1 MVVKQINM
9 NYLFK
14 ILVVM
19 LLFANGIIAQE
30 VTTTQNQTSTLQL
43 EKPLLN
49 TSKKLALLL
58 PFNIAKVQNDTV
70 NTIADRLKKDKF
82 LNMTLD
88 FYSGALMAIDSAKQ
102 LGIKVDVSVF
112 DSEETKNNSNV
123 TKLNADNQLAIF
135 GAVIGPFYQANVEK
149 TAELLSANQVAVIS
163 PLSKEVGKFY
173 PNLFQTITSNSI
185 LRSAIFDFMRSK
197 NGNIIAVVDKKKVSV
212 KKYIQENQK
221 GVRFANLDPTGALNV
236 LSLKSLLVK
245 NKINYVVMETANTS
259 MIKAT
264 MTALLSVQQWFNVQL
279 VILEPNETLN
289 TDEIEFADLVKLKLM
304 YPSMT
309 RENTSPQA
317 LLFEKNFK
325 LINKV
330 TPNAFAIRG
339 FDVTFDALMRLSQP
353 NGFFESTNQVT
364 EQVESK
370 FDYFKNET
378 GGFANKGLYI
388 LYYDADLTVKEA
400 K

>member
-49 TSKKLALLL
+49 TSKKLALLI

-102 LGIKVDVSVF
+102 LGIRVDVSVF

-173 PNLFQTITSNSI
+173 PNLFQTITSNSV

-221 GVRFANLDPTGALNV
+221 GVRFANLDPKGALNV

>member
-19 LLFANGIIAQE
+19 LLFTNGIMAQE

-58 PFNIAKVQNDTV
+58 PFNIAKIQNDTV

-88 FYSGALMAIDSAKQ
+88 FYSGAVMAIDSAKQ
-102 LGIKVDVSVF
+102 LGISVDASVF
-112 DSEETKNNSNV
+112 DSEETKNSSNV
-123 TKLNADNQLAIF
+123 TKLIADNHLENF

-173 PNLFQTITSNSI
+173 PNLVQTITSNSI

-221 GVRFANLDPTGALNV
+221 GVRFANLDPTGVLNV

-309 RENTSPQA
+309 RENTTPQA

-325 LINKV
+325 LKNKV

-353 NGFFESTNQVT
+353 NGFFESANQVT

>member
-1 MVVKQINM
+1 MVVKQNNM
-9 NYLFK
+9 NYLLK

-19 LLFANGIIAQE
+19 LLFTNGIIAQE

-58 PFNIAKVQNDTV
+58 PFNLAKVQNDTV

-102 LGIKVDVSVF
+102 LGISVDVSVF
-112 DSEETKNNSNV
+112 DSEETKNSSSV
-123 TKLNADNQLAIF
+123 AKLIADQHLGNF

-173 PNLFQTITSNSI
+173 PNLFQTITSNSV

-330 TPNAFAIRG
+330 TPNAFAMRG
-339 FDVTFDALMRLSQP
+339 FDVTFDALMRLTQT

-378 GGFANKGLYI
+378 GGFANKGWYI

>member
-1 MVVKQINM
+1 MVVKQNNM
-9 NYLFK
+9 NYLLK

-19 LLFANGIIAQE
+19 LLFTNGIIAQE

-49 TSKKLALLL
+49 TSKKLALLF

-88 FYSGALMAIDSAKQ
+88 FYSGAVMAIDSAKQ
-102 LGIKVDVSVF
+102 LGISVDVSVF
-112 DSEETKNNSNV
+112 DSEETKNSSNV
-123 TKLNADNQLAIF
+123 TKLIADNHLENF

-163 PLSKEVGKFY
+163 PLSKEVGKSY
-173 PNLFQTITSNSI
+173 PNLVQTITSNSV

-221 GVRFANLDPTGALNV
+221 DVRFANLDPTGALNV

-309 RENTSPQA
+309 RENTNPQA
-317 LLFEKNFK
+317 MLFEKNFK

>member
-1 MVVKQINM
+1 MVVKQNKM
-9 NYLFK
+9 NYLLK
-14 ILVVM
+14 ILVVV
-19 LLFANGIIAQE
+19 LLFTNTIVAQE
-30 VTTTQNQTSTLQL
+30 ITTAPTSTNILQQ
-43 EKPLLN
+43 EKPLVN
-49 TSKKLALLL
+49 QSKKLALLL
-58 PFNIAKVQNDTV
+58 PFNITKLQNDTV

-88 FYSGALMAIDSAKQ
+88 FYSGAVMAIDSAKQ
-102 LGIKVDVSVF
+102 LGISVDVSVF
-112 DSEETKNNSNV
+112 DSEETKNSSNV
-123 TKLNADNQLAIF
+123 GKLIADNQLATF
-135 GAVIGPFYQANVEK
+135 GSVIGPFYQANVEK

-163 PLSKEVGKFY
+163 PLSKEVGKSY
-173 PNLFQTITSNSI
+173 PNLFQTITSPNLI
-185 LRSAIFDFMRSK
+185 RTAIFDFMRSK
-197 NGNIIAVVDKKKVSV
+197 KGNIIAVVDKKKVSV
-212 KKYIQENQK
+212 KKYIFENQK
-221 GVRFANLDPTGALNV
+221 DVRFAALDATGALNA
-236 LSLKSLLVK
+236 LSLKGLLVK

-289 TDEIEFADLVKLKLM
+289 TDEIEFTDLVKLKLM

-309 RENTSPQA
+309 RENSNTEA
-317 LLFEKNFK
+317 MLFEKNFK

-330 TPNAFAIRG
+330 TPNSFAIRG

-353 NGFFESTNQVT
+353 NGFFESANQVT

-378 GGFANKGLYI
+378 GGFANKGWYI
-388 LYYDADLTVKEA
+388 LYYDADLTVKEV